1 MMKVRI
7 LSCSG
12 RRECAARFNL
22 EAGKR
27 RGGGRKKKK
36 TCTVRK
42 ITLDHASQTWLSG
55 VQSARFQY
63 SGMSER
69 LALMHVGAP
78 QWSPHTWELAL
89 WMVCFAPRCVISP
102 GAAGEQ
108 TWCQSGAHRSRR
120 AAPCGPCLCRGGQ
133 RGVGWRTHFG
143 GTSSRTDKLWTRR
156 AVLPLLSGNAAPS
169 CSTFHR
175 QTDS

>member
-1 MMKVRI
+1 MKVRI

-27 RGGGRKKKK
+27 RGGGGRKKKK

-55 VQSARFQY
+55 VQSARLQY

-102 GAAGEQ
+102 SAAGEQ
-108 TWCQSGAHRSRR
+108 TRCQSGAHRSRR
-120 AAPCGPCLCRGGQ
+120 AAPCGLCLCRGGQ
-133 RGVGWRTHFG
+133 RGVGWRPTLVG
-143 GTSSRTDKLWTRR
+143 LVLARTTVDATRCPPA
-156 AVLPLLSGNAAPS
+156 AVGERGSELQHLSPS
-169 CSTFHR
+169 N
-175 QTDS
+175 